1 MLNRNTLPAM
11 RRYCPYQQVQIVR
24 ISMQRNVS
32 SSFACLL
39 STRRVLTMPKA
50 TCERVDV
57 LSQSVRKATWY
68 VCRYRKMRSNAPSM
82 SRIFFLCVFGY
93 LDFTRMLMR
102 ECGDDAVWE
111 DSRKKICAEGAK
123 RTKFLIQC
131 NHTEKA
137 TPHHTKLITKF

>member
-11 RRYCPYQQVQIVR
+11 RRYYPYQQVQIVR
-24 ISMQRNVS
+24 ISMRRNVS

-50 TCERVDV
+50 TCKRVDV

-82 SRIFFLCVFGY
+82 SRIFFLCVFW
-93 LDFTRMLMR
+93 L
-102 ECGDDAVWE
+102 
-111 DSRKKICAEGAK
+111 SRFHSYVDERVRRWCCVRG
-123 RTKFLIQC
+123 F
-131 NHTEKA
+131 TEKNLCWECEENEVSNSMQSHREGHPS
-137 TPHHTKLITKF
+137 PHKIDN